1 MDLLAGLGIDDST
14 LPFRI
19 AVLEDAWGR
28 SLGIPFDWP
37 MIAAE
42 SLAAGIDTPALVSL
56 ASAYADIDS
65 ITLGELVR
73 NSAASIGLRH
83 PSPEDAIRALGMVVS
98 KAFLDDSITP
108 LHALSIVENLTDHGY
123 LERELFFVYAL
134 LYELDD
140 VPHLRDEIIA
150 DAKLGARELVEKGD
164 CPIAETFVALTGP
177 TVAR

>member
-42 SLAAGIDTPALVSL
+42 SLAAGLDTPALVSL

-73 NSAASIGLRH
+73 NSADSIGLRH
-83 PSPEDAIRALGMVVS
+83 PSPDEAIRALGMVVS

-108 LHALSIVENLTDHGY
+108 HQALSMVVNLTEHGY
-123 LERELFFVYAL
+123 LAQDLFIAFAYL
-134 LYELDD
+134 DELDD
-140 VPHLRDEIIA
+140 LPHLRDEIIA
-150 DAKLGARELVEKGD
+150 DVRRGARELLGVGD
-164 CPIAETFVALTGP
+164 CPIAETIVALTGP
-177 TVAR
+177 KVAG